1 MRILNFGSCNID
13 YVYSLDHIVAP
24 GETEPSCGLNVFAGG
39 KGLNQS
45 IAIARAGAKV
55 CHAGCIGND
64 GQFLADLLSGDGV
77 DTSHLR
83 KVDAK
88 NGHAIIQVSSNGE
101 NSIVIY
107 PGSNA
112 MITKEDADKVL
123 ADFSSGDILL
133 LQNEISNVEY
143 IVNEANK
150 KGMRV
155 VLNPSPIDENI
166 LKIDFSK
173 LSYIVLNEIEAERI
187 TGCADERA
195 ALACFRRRYPE
206 LAVILTL
213 GKRGSIYGL
222 GDESFYQPIFCVD
235 VKDTTA
241 AGDTYTGY
249 FVAELSKGK
258 DVREAMKL
266 ASLASAISVSRSGAS
281 PSVPRMEEV
290 VSALGV
296 LKERPFTP
304 ADGTTK
310 RKLIDFIDRNLASVT
325 LESLSAALGYSAPY
339 TGSLVRRYTGLSY
352 TDYLVEMRM
361 VKAAELLG
369 ATNMSVSEIISEVGY
384 ENESYFRKKFVAKYG
399 MRPLEFRKVYR
410 K

>member
-222 GDESFYQPIFCVD
+222 GGESFYQPIFCVD

-241 AGDTYTGY
+241 
-249 FVAELSKGK
+249 K
-258 DVREAMKL
+258 DFLNR
-266 ASLASAISVSRSGAS
+266 G
-281 PSVPRMEEV
+281 
-290 VSALGV
+290 
-296 LKERPFTP
+296 
-304 ADGTTK
+304 
-310 RKLIDFIDRNLASVT
+310 
-325 LESLSAALGYSAPY
+325 
-339 TGSLVRRYTGLSY
+339 
-352 TDYLVEMRM
+352 
-361 VKAAELLG
+361 
-369 ATNMSVSEIISEVGY
+369 
-384 ENESYFRKKFVAKYG
+384 
-399 MRPLEFRKVYR
+399 
-410 K
+410 